1 MILHNERA
9 LLVIANGR
17 GPARALDR
25 AVRELRRLGFEPDV
39 VRTTGPGHATSAARD
54 AVRAGGRLVVA
65 AGGDGTVH
73 EVANGLLAD
82 GHGADTV
89 LGVLPMGSGSDFVRS
104 FGIPRTPVRA
114 ARRLADGEVR
124 RIDVGLIRFD
134 SGESRYFVNIA
145 EAGLGGAVVARAA
158 RLPRFLGPGRYLA
171 AFCLVLPRFETG
183 RTRVAAGDDRTD
195 RRTLNVVIAN
205 CRYYGGGMRISP
217 KSAPDDGMLDILVMT
232 GPKRSACATM
242 PRVFLGRYLPH
253 PHVTEM
259 RGNTIR
265 IDGDAPYLVEAD
277 GELLG
282 PIPATFEV
290 LPGALRLRA

>member
-1 MILHNERA
+1 MHNERA

-25 AVRELRRLGFEPDV
+25 AIGELRRLGLAPRV
-39 VRTTGPGHATSAARD
+39 VRTTGPGHATRAASE
-54 AVRAGGRLVVA
+54 AVRAGTRLVVA

-82 GHGADTV
+82 GGAGDTV
-89 LGVLPMGSGSDFVRS
+89 LGVLPMGSGSDFVRT
-104 FGIPRTPVRA
+104 FRIPRTPVRA
-114 ARRLADGEVR
+114 ARRLASGEVR

-145 EAGLGGAVVARAA
+145 EAGLGGSVVARAA
-158 RLPRFLGPGRYLA
+158 ALPGFLGPARYLA

-183 RTRVAAGDDRTD
+183 RARVAAGDAGTD
-195 RRTLNVVIAN
+195 RPTLNVVIAN
-205 CRYYGGGMRISP
+205 CQYYGGGMRISP
-217 KSAPDDGMLDILVMT
+217 RSSPDDGALDVLVMT
-232 GPKRSACATM
+232 GPKRVACTTM

-259 RGNTIR
+259 AGTTVRVA
-265 IDGDAPYLVEAD
+265 GDVRYLVEAD

-282 PIPATFEV
+282 TTPATFEII
-290 LPGALRLRA
+290 PGALKILA